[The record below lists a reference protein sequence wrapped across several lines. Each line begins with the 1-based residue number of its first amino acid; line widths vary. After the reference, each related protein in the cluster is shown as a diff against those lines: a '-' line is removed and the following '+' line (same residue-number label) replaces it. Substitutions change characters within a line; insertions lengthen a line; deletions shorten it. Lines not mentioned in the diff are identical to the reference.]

1 MFKRFALLA
10 VATVAVLAIT
20 GGDASAEQFL
30 SHDWQ
35 WWFQDA
41 RSPSAQMIH
50 EFHNIVMFVEV
61 AITIFVLALMAYIC
75 IKFTKKKNPVPSK
88 TTHNTLLEV
97 AWTGIPI
104 IILVILAI
112 PSLKT
117 LYFVDTHPDPDMTVK
132 VIGNQWY
139 WTYEYPGHDDIIFDS
154 IIVAEEDL
162 QPGQPR
168 LLTVDNPLVVPANT
182 NIRVLQTSNDVIHN
196 WAVPALMLK
205 MDTTPGRVN
214 EQWFNALD
222 EGTYYGM
229 CSELCGV
236 NHGFMPIQI
245 EAVSQAEFDAWIAL
259 AKERFADGGDLPN
272 IYAMIDKEGD
282 TTTNINEQLAQVV
295 EQSAQ

>member
-1 MFKRFALLA
+1 MLKRFALLA
-10 VATVAVLAIT
+10 ATAVAVISVA
-20 GGDASAEQFL
+20 GGDALAEQFR
-30 SHDWQ
+30 SSPWQ
-35 WWFQDA
+35 WWFQEA
-41 RSPSAQMIH
+41 RSPSAEKIH
-50 EFHNIVMFVEV
+50 EFHNIVMFVEI

-75 IKFTKKKNPVPSK
+75 IKFSKKNNPVPSK

-104 IILVILAI
+104 IILVVLAV

-117 LYFVDTHPDPDMTVK
+117 LYYVDTHPDPDMTIK

-139 WTYEYPGHDDIIFDS
+139 WTYEYPEHGDIVFDS
-154 IIVAEEDL
+154 IMIQEEDL

-168 LLTVDNPLVVPANT
+168 LLAVDNPLVVPANT

-205 MDTTPGRVN
+205 LDTTPGRVN
-214 EQWFNALD
+214 ETWFNALD

-236 NHGFMPIQI
+236 NHGLMPIQI
-245 EAVSQAEFDAWIAL
+245 EAVSMAEFENWIKRAQ
-259 AKERFADGGDLPN
+259 EEFAQGGELPD
-272 IYAMIDKEGD
+272 IYAMINKEGD
-282 TTTNINEQLAQVV
+282 PTEPQQLALVA
-295 EQSAQ
+295 EQTAQ